1 MRYLVKYLF
10 WKNLCCILNPEEDF
24 DRNSIANSHPLEKFK
39 HEWNVS
45 SDITSDT
52 SLKNSYQQLIPILQT
67 HFDYYSTEDPVSV
80 DSFTSSDDD
89 SASTVILLKSSE
101 VEVNVDEPDS
111 HDPNL
116 PSLSQQKLQALPEY
130 DYLLFHEKEDVIK
143 PKYGKWDGAV
153 KPTKNQPVAT
163 ENCVQYSEYFDKD
176 FDKTCELNFSQN
188 KRETTQSINV
198 DNESEK
204 IDVSHESHDNTNTS
218 YSTLNKGNLGTA
230 MIFI

>member
-1 MRYLVKYLF
+1 
-10 WKNLCCILNPEEDF
+10 
-24 DRNSIANSHPLEKFK
+24 
-39 HEWNVS
+39 
-45 SDITSDT
+45 
-52 SLKNSYQQLIPILQT
+52 LQT

-89 SASTVILLKSSE
+89 SASTVILLKSS
-101 VEVNVDEPDS
+101 VEVNVDEPDL
-111 HDPNL
+111 HDQNL

-153 KPTKNQPVAT
+153 ESTINQPLST
-163 ENCVQYSEYFDKD
+163 NNSVQYSEYYDND
-176 FDKTCELNFSQN
+176 FDKTCELSFTQN

-204 IDVSHESHDNTNTS
+204 IDIALGNTNTS

-230 MIFI
+230 MVFI